1 MALPEGG
8 DGVFFAI
15 GSLRRDRYEINISI
29 RIIIVTKRLLTPFS
43 FPIKFG
49 LRLDDPHAPSA
60 SYPMNNRINPLAGF
74 LCIFLFIP
82 QVASAAVAYTNSLK
96 DTVKVL
102 TDFTDYTTIDSDYIN
117 TPTGGYFL
125 VDTNNGLELISTAP
139 NYVDGLGA
147 FNRILK
153 ASNDWK
159 ITIQSHIS
167 AFTNNQT
174 NPFYSAGISLVKT
187 SINGLEYPN
196 RVDLNLCRT
205 VGIGGSLSNSIVSSL
220 YINNGE
226 TDKVANKNLT
236 DAYLQF
242 IFKASSK
249 TLTTG
254 YSTNGSN
261 FSTIQS
267 YNLGT
272 SWGIKPTDG
281 FTLGVAANDQPDGRV
296 IPIYSVTPGQMYL
309 NNLTINSPTAQ
320 ENPAT
325 NQGGGVTGGSLS
337 GSLSLGANGANGVT
351 TVNGGFNTYMG
362 GGVVT
367 GGTLIFNNAYTNTNG
382 TWILNTNILT
392 NSGSI
397 TNTNS
402 NTNILGGGGFT
413 NGGNN
418 GFTNTNSFGGGSF
431 TNTNSI
437 GGGSIGG
444 VVLPPGFV
452 TGGIVTN
459 SNPPLN

>member
-1 MALPEGG
+1 
-8 DGVFFAI
+8 
-15 GSLRRDRYEINISI
+15 
-29 RIIIVTKRLLTPFS
+29 
-43 FPIKFG
+43 
-49 LRLDDPHAPSA
+49 
-60 SYPMNNRINPLAGF
+60 MNAGFNPLAAF
-74 LCIFLFIP
+74 LCLILLIP
-82 QVASAAVAYTNSLK
+82 QVASASVAYTNSLK

-102 TDFTDYTTIDSDYIN
+102 SDFTDYTTIDSDYVN

-125 VDTNNGLELISTAP
+125 VDTNNGLELLSTAP

-147 FNRILK
+147 FNHVLK

-226 TDKVANKNLT
+226 TDKIANKNLT

-242 IFKASSK
+242 IYKASSK

-267 YNLGT
+267 YNLGAI
-272 SWGIKPTDG
+272 WGIKPTDG
-281 FTLGVAANDQPDGRV
+281 FTLGVAANNQPDGRV
-296 IPIYSVTPGQMYL
+296 IPTYSVTVGQMYL
-309 NNLTINSPTAQ
+309 NNLTINSPTASAT
-320 ENPAT
+320 PTT

-337 GSLSLGANGANGVT
+337 GSLSLGAT
-351 TVNGGFNTYMG
+351 TVNGGGFNTYYMG
-362 GGVVT
+362 GSVVDA
-367 GGTLIFNNAYTNTNG
+367 GSLILSNAYTNTNG

-402 NTNILGGGGFT
+402 DTNILGGGGFT

-418 GFTNTNSFGGGSF
+418 GFTNTNSIGGDWGSF

-437 GGGSIGG
+437 GGIGGGSIGG
-444 VVLPPGFV
+444 LPPGFV
-452 TGGIVTN
+452 PGGLVTN
-459 SNPPLN
+459 PNSPLN

>member
-1 MALPEGG
+1 MNP
-8 DGVFFAI
+8 
-15 GSLRRDRYEINISI
+15 R
-29 RIIIVTKRLLTPFS
+29 VT
-43 FPIKFG
+43 
-49 LRLDDPHAPSA
+49 
-60 SYPMNNRINPLAGF
+60 PLAGL
-74 LCIFLFIP
+74 LCLVSLVIP
-82 QVASAAVAYTNSLK
+82 IQVASAAVAYTNSLK

-102 TDFTDYTTIDSDYIN
+102 SDFTDYTTIDSDYIN
-117 TPTGGYFL
+117 ALTNGYFL
-125 VDTNNGLELISTAP
+125 VDTNNGLELLSTAP

-147 FNRILK
+147 FNRVLN

-167 AFTNNQT
+167 AFSNNQT

-187 SINGLEYPN
+187 SINGMEYPN

-205 VGIGGSLSNSIVSSL
+205 IGIGGVLSNSIVSSL

-226 TDKVANKNLT
+226 TDKIANKNLT

-242 IFKASSK
+242 IYKASSK

-272 SWGIKPTDG
+272 SWGIKPADG
-281 FTLGVAANDQPDGRV
+281 FTLGVTANDQPDGRV
-296 IPIYSVTPGQMYL
+296 IPNYSVTPGQLYL
-309 NNLTINSPTAQ
+309 KNLTVASSTAPANPT
-320 ENPAT
+320 T

-337 GSLSLGANGANGVT
+337 LSAT
-351 TVNGGFNTYMG
+351 TVNGAVNASFNTYMG
-362 GGVVT
+362 GSVVDA
-367 GGTLIFNNAYTNTNG
+367 GTLIFNDAYTNTNG

-418 GFTNTNSFGGGSF
+418 GFTNSNPSGGGSF
-431 TNTNSI
+431 TNTNFIGGI
-437 GGGSIGG
+437 GGGSMGGGSVGG

-452 TGGIVTN
+452 PGGLVTN
-459 SNPPLN
+459 PNAPLN

>member
-1 MALPEGG
+1 
-8 DGVFFAI
+8 
-15 GSLRRDRYEINISI
+15 
-29 RIIIVTKRLLTPFS
+29 
-43 FPIKFG
+43 
-49 LRLDDPHAPSA
+49 
-60 SYPMNNRINPLAGF
+60 MNAGFNPLAAF
-74 LCIFLFIP
+74 LCLILLIP

-117 TPTGGYFL
+117 TLTNGYFL
-125 VDTNNGLELISTAP
+125 VDTNNGLELLSTAP

-147 FNRILK
+147 FNRILT

-205 VGIGGSLSNSIVSSL
+205 IGIGGVLSNSIVSSL

-226 TDKVANKNLT
+226 TDKIANKNLT

-242 IFKASSK
+242 IYKASSK

-261 FSTIQS
+261 FSIIQS

-272 SWGIKPTDG
+272 SWGIKPPDG
-281 FTLGVAANDQPDGRV
+281 FTLGVAANDQPDGRA
-296 IPIYSVTPGQMYL
+296 IPTYSVTVGQMYL
-309 NNLTINSPTAQ
+309 INLTINSPTAPA
-320 ENPAT
+320 NPTT

-337 GSLSLGANGANGVT
+337 GSLSLGAT
-351 TVNGGFNTYMG
+351 TVNGAVNASFNTYMG
-362 GGVVT
+362 GSVVDA
-367 GGTLIFNNAYTNTNG
+367 GTLIFNDAYTNTNG

-418 GFTNTNSFGGGSF
+418 GFTNSNPSGGGSF
-431 TNTNSI
+431 TNTNFIGGI
-437 GGGSIGG
+437 GGGSMGG
-444 VVLPPGFV
+444 GSGLPPGFV
-452 TGGIVTN
+452 PGGLVTN
-459 SNPPLN
+459 PNAPLN

>member
-1 MALPEGG
+1 
-8 DGVFFAI
+8 
-15 GSLRRDRYEINISI
+15 
-29 RIIIVTKRLLTPFS
+29 
-43 FPIKFG
+43 
-49 LRLDDPHAPSA
+49 
-60 SYPMNNRINPLAGF
+60 MNAGFNPLAAF
-74 LCIFLFIP
+74 LCLILLIP

-102 TDFTDYTTIDSDYIN
+102 SDFTDYTTIDSDYIN
-117 TPTGGYFL
+117 ALTNGYFL
-125 VDTNNGLELISTAP
+125 VDTNNGLELLSTAP

-147 FNRILK
+147 FIRVLNT
-153 ASNDWK
+153 SNDWK

-167 AFTNNQT
+167 AFSNNQT

-187 SINGLEYPN
+187 SINEMEYPN

-205 VGIGGSLSNSIVSSL
+205 IGIGGVLSNSIVSSL

-226 TDKVANKNLT
+226 TDKIANKNLT

-242 IFKASSK
+242 IYKASSK

-272 SWGIKPTDG
+272 SWGIKPADG
-281 FTLGVAANDQPDGRV
+281 FTLGVAANDQPDGRA
-296 IPIYSVTPGQMYL
+296 IPTYSVTVGQMYL
-309 NNLTINSPTAQ
+309 NNLTINSPTAPA
-320 ENPAT
+320 NPTT

-337 GSLSLGANGANGVT
+337 GSLSLGAT
-351 TVNGGFNTYMG
+351 TVNGGGFNTYMG
-362 GGVVT
+362 GSVVDA
-367 GGTLIFNNAYTNTNG
+367 GTLIFNNAYTNTNG

-418 GFTNTNSFGGGSF
+418 GFTNTNSSGGGSF

-437 GGGSIGG
+437 GGIGG
-444 VVLPPGFV
+444 GSMGGGSGLPPGFV
-452 TGGIVTN
+452 PGGLVTN
-459 SNPPLN
+459 PNASLN

>member
-1 MALPEGG
+1 MNARFSPLVGI
-8 DGVFFAI
+8 FC
-15 GSLRRDRYEINISI
+15 
-29 RIIIVTKRLLTPFS
+29 LLLVIPF
-43 FPIKFG
+43 
-49 LRLDDPHAPSA
+49 
-60 SYPMNNRINPLAGF
+60 
-74 LCIFLFIP
+74 
-82 QVASAAVAYTNSLK
+82 QVASASVAYTNSLK
-96 DTVKVL
+96 DTVQVL
-102 TDFTDYTTIDSDYIN
+102 SDFTDYTTIDSDYVN

-125 VDTNNGLELISTAP
+125 VDTYNGLELLSTAP

-147 FNRILK
+147 FNRVLN

-242 IFKASSK
+242 IYKASSK

-254 YSTNGSN
+254 YSSNGSN

-267 YNLGT
+267 YNLGAI
-272 SWGIKPTDG
+272 WGIKPTDG
-281 FTLGVAANDQPDGRV
+281 FTLGVAANNQPDGRV
-296 IPIYSVTPGQMYL
+296 IPTYSVTVGQMYL
-309 NNLTINSPTAQ
+309 NNLTINSPTASAT
-320 ENPAT
+320 PTT

-362 GGVVT
+362 GGVL
-367 GGTLIFNNAYTNTNG
+367 GEGTLVINYAYTNTNG

-413 NGGNN
+413 IGGNN
-418 GFTNTNSFGGGSF
+418 GFTNTNSFGGGLV

-437 GGGSIGG
+437 GGIGGGSIGG
-444 VVLPPGFV
+444 LPPGFV
-452 TGGIVTN
+452 PGGIVTN

>member
-1 MALPEGG
+1 MEFSLLLDLPEE
-8 DGVFFAI
+8 VAI
-15 GSLRRDRYEINISI
+15 TAPSI
-29 RIIIVTKRLLTPFS
+29 RIIIVTQRLLTPFRL
-43 FPIKFG
+43 PIKFG
-49 LRLDDPHAPSA
+49 LRLVDRHIPKAL
-60 SYPMNNRINPLAGF
+60 YPMNNRINPLAGLLCLF
-74 LCIFLFIP
+74 LVIP
-82 QVASAAVAYTNSLK
+82 FQVASAAVAYTNSLK

-102 TDFTDYTTIDSDYIN
+102 TDFTDYTTIDSDYVN
-117 TPTGGYFL
+117 TPAGGYFL
-125 VDTNNGLELISTAP
+125 VDTNNGLELLSTAP

-147 FNRILK
+147 FNRVLN
-153 ASNDWK
+153 ATNDWK

-174 NPFYSAGISLVKT
+174 NPFYSVGMSLVKT

-205 VGIGGSLSNSIVSSL
+205 VGMIGSLSNSIVSSL

-226 TDKVANKNLT
+226 TDKVASKNLT

-242 IFKASSK
+242 NYKASSK

-267 YNLGT
+267 YNLGAI
-272 SWGIKPTDG
+272 WGIKPTDG
-281 FTLGVAANDQPDGRV
+281 FTLGVAANNQPDGRV
-296 IPIYSVTPGQMYL
+296 IPTYSVTPGQMYL
-309 NNLTINSPTAQ
+309 NNLTINSPTA
-320 ENPAT
+320 PATPTT
-325 NQGGGVTGGSLS
+325 NQGGGIGGSLS

-418 GFTNTNSFGGGSF
+418 GFTNTNSFGGGF
-431 TNTNSI
+431 VTNTNSVGGI
-437 GGGSIGG
+437 GGIGSGSIGG
-444 VVLPPGFV
+444 LPPGFV
-452 TGGIVTN
+452 PGGLVTN
-459 SNPPLN
+459 PNSPLN